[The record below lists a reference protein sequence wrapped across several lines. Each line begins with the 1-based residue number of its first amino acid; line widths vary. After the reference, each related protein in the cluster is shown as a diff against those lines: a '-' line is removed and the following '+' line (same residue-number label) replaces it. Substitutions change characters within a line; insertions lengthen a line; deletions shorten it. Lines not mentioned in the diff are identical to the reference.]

1 MPSTIG
7 CLCGN
12 GHLIVPICWFF
23 SPLNQDLNED
33 YEIHFSFHLDFDSM
47 TQSFPLKIV
56 FSMVDCKE
64 ESNYDLALFFLF
76 IELNGLIGKK
86 KKLSLMNSTKNL
98 QSFHFIVIEWKIYF
112 KEKI

>member
-12 GHLIVPICWFF
+12 GHLISPVCWFF

-64 ESNYDLALFFLF
+64 ESNCDLALFFLF

-86 KKLSLMNSTKNL
+86 
-98 QSFHFIVIEWKIYF
+98 
-112 KEKI
+112 